1 MKIGILTYHRANN
14 VGALLQNF
22 ALLNIFERNGIVAET
37 IEYKC
42 KKIEQANRIISKRS
56 VKAILC

>member
-22 ALLNIFERNGIVAET
+22 ALLKIFERNRIVAET

-42 KKIEQANRIISKRS
+42 KKIEQANRIISK
-56 VKAILC
+56 KT